1 MQISSGW
8 LQNMYGCRLQKNQ
21 WWRPDHRYCEEK
33 MNNMSINWKMD
44 EYLVRYIYIPRFAT
58 LLCNSWTVRGAHS
71 CYYITNRYFGPVV
84 WKKEKRIESIYSERF
99 FVQLILR
106 HGTQHNSREKQEREK
121 SSVGSAP
128 VNLPPAKPVD
138 IQFIGQVGLVQGVE
152 NAVVHQLNPVYH
164 PLELQTQKKIQK
176 RKWETHTW
184 LEAEKK
190 DRKKGLTGLMSM
202 LRRSPSQYSM
212 YFQRKNMQS
221 QGPACL
227 GRSIIGL
234 LQCSKQGNL
243 LLVTLWN
250 AALMIGIL
258 L

>member
-1 MQISSGW
+1 M
-8 LQNMYGCRLQKNQ
+8 
-21 WWRPDHRYCEEK
+21 
-33 MNNMSINWKMD
+33 
-44 EYLVRYIYIPRFAT
+44 
-58 LLCNSWTVRGAHS
+58 
-71 CYYITNRYFGPVV
+71 
-84 WKKEKRIESIYSERF
+84 
-99 FVQLILR
+99 
-106 HGTQHNSREKQEREK
+106 
-121 SSVGSAP
+121 GSAP

-164 PLELQTQKKIQK
+164 PLELQTQKNTKK
-176 RKWETHTW
+176 KMRNTHM
-184 LEAEKK
+184 ARDRKK

-212 YFQRKNMQS
+212 YFQRKNMLS

-234 LQCSKQGNL
+234 LQRSKQGNL

>member
-1 MQISSGW
+1 M
-8 LQNMYGCRLQKNQ
+8 
-21 WWRPDHRYCEEK
+21 
-33 MNNMSINWKMD
+33 
-44 EYLVRYIYIPRFAT
+44 
-58 LLCNSWTVRGAHS
+58 
-71 CYYITNRYFGPVV
+71 
-84 WKKEKRIESIYSERF
+84 
-99 FVQLILR
+99 
-106 HGTQHNSREKQEREK
+106 
-121 SSVGSAP
+121 GSAP

-164 PLELQTQKKIQK
+164 PLELQTQKKYK
-176 RKWETHTW
+176 KGNEKHTHGQRPK
-184 LEAEKK
+184 KK

-234 LQCSKQGNL
+234 LQRSKQGNL

-258 L
+258 LQTGRWRVSGEVLPQTQSIESRISIRLCMRLMQYTKQCFPEHAGMNTCMKKKETKPPIANNLQNSCKSIVKKQQQKSGGSQITCNVGG